1 MVLVDEKHAHAS
13 YEFLAEIKIFDSN
26 EEKILKQNYQPVINT
41 QTTRQSCKMII
52 TPEEKFEILK
62 LTKVKSKS
70 IDMRNPESKNK
81 TKKKVKENNFIKKRH
96 KMSMDFLL
104 TDKSFSTASEE
115 RNENCKY
122 KANVVGEKSEN
133 VHHLNL
139 NGCQTEHIK
148 VNSATYQNHE
158 FNNNNNNLERK
169 ASFEDKKEF
178 EVITEE
184 GKNNCKNE
192 KFVIVKPDVCNFIR
206 LRFIYYPEY
215 ITVGQKLII
224 NDSCLKAIG
233 WIREIFY

>member
-1 MVLVDEKHAHAS
+1 MVLVGEKHAHAS

-52 TPEEKFEILK
+52 TQEEKFEVLK

-70 IDMRNPESKNK
+70 IDMRNTTNTNK
-81 TKKKVKENNFIKKRH
+81 TKKKIKEDNFIKKRH
-96 KMSMDFLL
+96 KMSMDFLVTNDFSKPTEEKNNNCNNKPIL
-104 TDKSFSTASEE
+104 TVPEK
-115 RNENCKY
+115 
-122 KANVVGEKSEN
+122 NVNKI
-133 VHHLNL
+133 NL
-139 NGCQTEHIK
+139 NACGQQTE
-148 VNSATYQNHE
+148 
-158 FNNNNNNLERK
+158 NNNVSSEIYKNNKFNDNGNNFERK
-169 ASFEDKKEF
+169 ASLEDKKEF

-184 GKNNCKNE
+184 GKNNLKNE
-192 KFVIVKPDVCNFIR
+192 KCIIVKPDVCNFIR